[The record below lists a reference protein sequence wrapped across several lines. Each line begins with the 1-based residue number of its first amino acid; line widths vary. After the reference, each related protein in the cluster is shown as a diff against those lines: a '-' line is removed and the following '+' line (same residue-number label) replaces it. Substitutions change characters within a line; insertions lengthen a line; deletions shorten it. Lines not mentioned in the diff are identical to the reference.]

1 MKNGECYSPYMIF
14 QGCITPNCIMKR
26 RDLTATAK
34 LCFGRL
40 AQFAGH
46 KGFCFPSQ
54 KTLADEL
61 GTSESVVKA
70 ALASL
75 IESKLILVEKPAG
88 TKKVM
93 HFNNM
98 YKFIWND
105 DFLETSKTS
114 STKSRKS
121 AVGPAENHPPLKE
134 NHEKENH
141 IIISEKKNSAKRF
154 IKPTIEEL
162 EEYCKERGNSI
173 DPQYFLDYQ
182 EARGWLFKNGA
193 AIKDWRAVI
202 RTWERNIRDRNQ
214 QQNQPQDTEP
224 EYMIL
229 AKQRMRQ
236 QLLQE
241 RSDEF

>member
-1 MKNGECYSPYMIF
+1 
-14 QGCITPNCIMKR
+14 
-26 RDLTATAK
+26 
-34 LCFGRL
+34 
-40 AQFAGH
+40 
-46 KGFCFPSQ
+46 
-54 KTLADEL
+54 
-61 GTSESVVKA
+61 
-70 ALASL
+70 
-75 IESKLILVEKPAG
+75 
-88 TKKVM
+88 
-93 HFNNM
+93 M

-105 DFLETSKTS
+105 DFFETSKTS

-141 IIISEKKNSAKRF
+141 IIISDKKNSAKRF

-162 EEYCKERGNSI
+162 AEYCKECGSNI

-182 EARGWLFKNGA
+182 EARGWLFKNGG
-193 AIKDWRAVI
+193 AIKDWKAVI
-202 RTWERNIRDRNQ
+202 RTWERLNKNRNQ
-214 QQNQPQDTEP
+214 QQNSINQPQNIEP